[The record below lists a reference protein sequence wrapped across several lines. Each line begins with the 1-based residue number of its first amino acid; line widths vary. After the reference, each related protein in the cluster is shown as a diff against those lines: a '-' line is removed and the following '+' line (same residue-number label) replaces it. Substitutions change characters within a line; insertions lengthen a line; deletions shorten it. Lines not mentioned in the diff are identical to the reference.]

1 MRRGKIELIRDIL
14 KIVMNGGAGGVN
26 KTKVVYG
33 ANLNFER
40 ASRMLEWLIDEGL
53 VKMGSDRYII
63 TDKGEAILSDIK
75 RVVGLFK

>member
-14 KIVMNGGAGGVN
+14 KIVTNGGAGGVN

-40 ASRMLEWLIDEGL
+40 ASRMLEWLIEEGL
-53 VKMGSDRYII
+53 VKTGSDRYII
-63 TDKGEAILSDIK
+63 TEKGEAILSDIK